1 MIHADIQT
9 AKRSPV
15 LSTLSEPVRACLLS
29 KARVRSFPRGSTL
42 FIQGETARSLKIVVS
57 GLVKLYR
64 IAPSGCEAIVDLC
77 AAGRSFEELAAL
89 RGECHRVCA
98 QAATDVRLLLIDV
111 TGLDTCRAA
120 RGELTSAIVSATAQS
135 LDSLLAEVERL
146 KVQSGAQRLTH
157 FLMTLCDADEGPCEV
172 DLPYEKH
179 LIAGHLG
186 MKPESLSR
194 AIGRLR
200 GLGVSVRV
208 NRVVIDDVAALRSY
222 VETDPAQSW
231 AAA

>member
-1 MIHADIQT
+1 MIHADIQI
-9 AKRSPV
+9 AERSRI
-15 LSTLSEPVRACLLS
+15 LSALSAPVRACLLS
-29 KARVRSFPRGSTL
+29 KARIRCFPRGSTI
-42 FIQGETARSLKIVVS
+42 FIQGETTGSLKIVVG

-64 IAPSGCEAIVDLC
+64 IAPSGCEAIVDLS
-77 AAGRSFEELAAL
+77 ATGRSFEELAAL
-89 RGECHRVCA
+89 RGECHRLSA

-111 TGLDTCRAA
+111 TGLDACPAGRE
-120 RGELTSAIVSATAQS
+120 ELTSAIVSATAQS

-157 FLMTLCDADEGPCEV
+157 FLMTLCEADEGPCEV

-179 LIAGHLG
+179 LIAGRLG

-200 GLGVSVRV
+200 GLGVSVRL
-208 NRVVIDDVAALRSY
+208 NRVVIDDVAVLRNY
-222 VETDPAQSW
+222 VETDPARSW
-231 AAA
+231 ATA